1 MKGDSA
7 DQSGRR
13 LSLAN
18 WLLCATAVLL
28 AAGNLLSRPKAS
40 SPNAAPAIANT
51 SAAEPEKPIAQTV
64 VKKHELEVSSSPA
77 FSWAPVESAD
87 YKTYIGNLRKLGF
100 PEELIREIVIADMD
114 KLYAP
119 REEQLRFK
127 QAPYDAPL
135 SQRRRPPTVED
146 VQNMAK
152 FRDLEVE
159 KQHAL
164 EELLGTHIPREM
176 IRSPLSR
183 NYEGYEYAISVLPV
197 EKQDAVQR
205 IQEDEFIQD
214 DFNQAQYGD
223 GPGKLERYKQLNEVR
238 DAALKQILT
247 PEEFDKY
254 MMNSTPPGTE
264 MARRIIGME
273 PTDDEMLKIWHLT
286 LQQWT
291 DQGGVYG
298 RWRATPVPSEQIQ
311 AADDKLNEGLRAT
324 LGEDRY
330 LDYQMAVSD
339 TGQQLRNFASRYD
352 LPRETLADAFQ
363 LQTQL
368 DQLSKRPI
376 VFNGGSAPNGGA
388 TPAEQFT
395 DLRQRLE
402 SLLGSDLFQAWNS
415 GRRQKYD
422 IQP

>member
-1 MKGDSA
+1 M
-7 DQSGRR
+7 
-13 LSLAN
+13 
-18 WLLCATAVLL
+18 LL

-40 SPNAAPAIANT
+40 PPSAAPATNT
-51 SAAEPEKPIAQTV
+51 SAAEPEKPMAQAV
-64 VKKHELEVSSSPA
+64 VKKHELGVSSSPA

-100 PEELIREIVIADMD
+100 PEELVREIVIADMD

-119 REEQLRFK
+119 REAQLRFK

-164 EELLGTHIPREM
+164 EELLGTYIPREM

-214 DFNQAQYGD
+214 DFNQARYGD

-238 DAALKQILT
+238 DAALKQVLT

-273 PTDDEMLKIWHLT
+273 PTDEEMLKIWHLT

-298 RWRATPVPSEQIQ
+298 WWRANPVPSEQIQ
-311 AADDKLNEGLRAT
+311 AADDKLNEGLRTA

-352 LPRETLADAFQ
+352 LPRETLTDAFQ

-368 DQLSKRPI
+368 DQLSKHPI
-376 VFNGGSAPNGGA
+376 VYNRGPGSSSGV
-388 TPAEQFT
+388 TPADQMT

-402 SLLGSDLFQAWNS
+402 SLLGPDLFHSWNV
-415 GRRQKYD
+415 GRHQNYD